1 MPANLDLFEMPQA
14 RADAKSAFGM
24 HLHSPITVTGT
35 GRLASANYAWSS
47 QTSYFAWVAT
57 DACYALHV
65 TDTTSGNGNSRTRS
79 PPNLNEMRK
88 ELGECEV
95 IFRRL
100 EGESITV
107 GGQDADEATYAGLS
121 DFATFA
127 VYADTAMYVL

>member
-1 MPANLDLFEMPQA
+1 MPQA

-24 HLHSPITVTGT
+24 HLHSPITVAGI
-35 GRLASANYAWSS
+35 GRLTSTNYAWSS

-57 DACYALHV
+57 DARYALHV
-65 TDTTSGNGNSRTRS
+65 TDTTSGNRSNSRTRS
-79 PPNLNEMRK
+79 PPNLDEMRK

-100 EGESITV
+100 EGESIGV
-107 GGQDADEATYAGLS
+107 GGQDADEAMYAGLS